1 MESTAGYFLSF
12 AAHKIRRVEEAKKL
26 AKVTVVKSQGKSSL
40 EKKNISFTDS
50 LRRNTSEERNFKM
63 GKWLILNQTFID
75 FYDFLIQVQEN

>member
-40 EKKNISFTDS
+40 EKKKLYLS
-50 LRRNTSEERNFKM
+50 
-63 GKWLILNQTFID
+63 LILLEEIPLRKGISKWGNG
-75 FYDFLIQVQEN
+75 